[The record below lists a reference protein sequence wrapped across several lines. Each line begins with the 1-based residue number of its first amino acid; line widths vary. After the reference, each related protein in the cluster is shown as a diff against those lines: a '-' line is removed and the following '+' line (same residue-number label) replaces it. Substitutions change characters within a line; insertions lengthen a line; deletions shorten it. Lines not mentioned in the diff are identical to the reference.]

1 MPAPQDEGVTFGGGR
16 QVQTAVSHPRMSVLI
31 CSRKW
36 QLRLFLGASSLPA
49 VSWLTL
55 REEGRSAGERLC
67 LTVCQAQPRSLSFAL
82 SRVIQSSPL
91 SNAVLFFLFYRQ
103 GSGEVRVL
111 AALFRSPS
119 Q

>member
-1 MPAPQDEGVTFGGGR
+1 M
-16 QVQTAVSHPRMSVLI
+16 LI

-67 LTVCQAQPRSLSFAL
+67 LTACQLVICIVLSDSVLPTVKCGAVVPLLQTRKRRSEGFGSFAQVTQL
-82 SRVIQSSPL
+82 
-91 SNAVLFFLFYRQ
+91 
-103 GSGEVRVL
+103 VRVGARNDL
-111 AALFRSPS
+111 
-119 Q
+119 